1 MIMSDVMYIGSH
13 ISICKTTR
21 QTQTYCCSRK
31 RDFKPHLQSVSRFS
45 FGFEVKILN
54 HKSSRIKSFELA
66 SVCEAQSVS
75 VQKGTEGVCENYSQS
90 TLPPWGDLSD
100 QNSEY
105 KNRLD
110 FHSETSVNPVCTFE
124 DEMYYLEERD
134 EQILSNRI
142 LKLSRSNKIRSA
154 LTLYR
159 SMVFSDLLPNSHACN
174 SLLYCLLRNERLDD
188 ALNVFDFMKSRDIA
202 TGHTY
207 SLILK
212 AVARFRDSDAAL
224 RIFEEAEQ
232 NKKTK
237 KCLDTVVYNTLI
249 SIFGKTDEWARAE
262 RIWRSLQENGPKGT
276 AVTYRILICT
286 FVRCGQNELAL
297 DAYREMIQNG
307 LGPHEDAMQAIIGA
321 CTREGKWDLALNVF
335 RNMMDSK
342 LKPSLITCNALL
354 NSLGKASRVKLA
366 FEIYNLMK
374 SLGYSPDAYT
384 WHSLIGALN
393 RANRYAD
400 ALRLFESIR
409 KEQKEVLNVHIY
421 NACLMSCQRLG
432 LWEKAV
438 EIIWEM
444 EVSGFLVS
452 VVSYNL
458 VIGACEVARKPKVAL
473 QVYEQMAMQKLSPDV
488 FTRLSLV
495 RSCAWGS
502 LWDKVEEILKAEPN
516 GSLYN
521 AAIQGMCLK
530 GRADLARKLYKK
542 MHEMG
547 LKPEGKTRALMLQNL
562 KKG

>member
-1 MIMSDVMYIGSH
+1 MIMADLMYIGSH
-13 ISICKTTR
+13 ISVCTNTR
-21 QTQTYCCSRK
+21 QTQTYCCLRK
-31 RDFKPHLQSVSRFS
+31 RDLKPHLPSVSFFS
-45 FGFEVKILN
+45 FGFEVKIVN
-54 HKSSRIKSFELA
+54 KKSLRVKYSELE
-66 SVCEAQSVS
+66 SVCEAQSVP
-75 VQKGTEGVCENYSQS
+75 VQEGREGVCENYSQS

-105 KNRLD
+105 EHHSD
-110 FHSETSVNPVCTFE
+110 FRSEKSVNPVHTFE

-134 EQILSNRI
+134 EEILSNRV

-154 LTLYR
+154 LALYR
-159 SMVFSDLLPNSHACN
+159 SMLFSDLLPNSHACN
-174 SLLYCLLRNERLDD
+174 SLVYCLLRNERLDD

-232 NKKTK
+232 NKKAM

-249 SIFGKTDEWARAE
+249 SIFGKADEWARVE

-297 DAYREMIQNG
+297 DAYHEMIKNG

-321 CTREGKWDLALNVF
+321 CAREGKWDLALNVF

-354 NSLGKASRVKLA
+354 NSLGKASQVKLA

-374 SLGYSPDAYT
+374 SLGYLPDAYT
-384 WHSLIGALN
+384 WNSLIGALN
-393 RANRYAD
+393 RAERYAD
-400 ALRLFESIR
+400 ALRLF
-409 KEQKEVLNVHIY
+409 
-421 NACLMSCQRLG
+421 RLG
-432 LWEKAV
+432 LWEMAV

-444 EVSGFLVS
+444 EVSGSPVS

-473 QVYEQMAMQKLSPDV
+473 QVYEQMARQKLSPDV

-495 RSCAWGS
+495 RSCVWGS
-502 LWDKVEEILKAEPN
+502 LWNKVEEILKAEPN

-530 GRADLARKLYKK
+530 GRADLARELYKK

-562 KKG
+562 QKG